1 MSNQKKADPE
11 VDILEGKDRR
21 IEVRVSDRELQIID
35 ASAQKSGCTRSEY
48 LRARGLKRV
57 YMKKRSLPDP
67 DYANL
72 MLNYRELRA
81 QGNNLNQIA
90 RVLNTARLRGESVED
105 YLEVVEATMVV
116 NQETIQTIRNLM
128 R

>member
-1 MSNQKKADPE
+1 MSNQQKPDPE
-11 VDILEGKDRR
+11 IDILEGKDRR

-35 ASAQKSGCTRSEY
+35 TSATKSGCTRSEY

-67 DYANL
+67 DYAHL
-72 MLNYRELRA
+72 MLNYRELKA

-90 RVLNTARLRGESVED
+90 RVLNTARLEGEPVGD
-105 YLEVVEATMVV
+105 YLEVVKATMAV
-116 NQETIQTIRNLM
+116 NQETLQTIRETM